1 MKGVKHQ
8 KSRLEESYFSDTLKW
23 TIILVSV
30 MVSSFLIVKTSY
42 AWVSIFLIL
51 ISLISFSTKY
61 LLEVDTIEKLITD
74 SLQVVWINTNTR
86 KFVFHELK
94 GIRLDKHHHAYTANS
109 RARTAQTE
117 FNEYIGT
124 LEYDRSSIEL
134 MRSLNYE
141 TFAEA
146 MKRMAAELQIPI
158 HRTF

>member
-1 MKGVKHQ
+1 MKGVNSQ
-8 KSRLEESYFSDTLKW
+8 KSTLEESYFSETLKW
-23 TIILVSV
+23 TIISGSV
-30 MVSSFLIVKTSY
+30 LVSSFLIVKTSY
-42 AWVSIFLIL
+42 AWISIFLIL

-74 SLQVVWINTNTR
+74 SFQVLWINVNTR

-94 GIRLDKHHHAYTANS
+94 GIRLDKQHHAYTANS

-134 MRSLNYE
+134 TRSLDYE
-141 TFAEA
+141 AFAEA

>member
-1 MKGVKHQ
+1 MKGVNAQ
-8 KSRLEESYFSDTLKW
+8 KSTLEESYFSETLKW
-23 TIILVSV
+23 TIIIASV

-42 AWVSIFLIL
+42 AWIAIFLIL
-51 ISLISFSTKY
+51 ISLVSFSMRSI
-61 LLEVDTIEKLITD
+61 LEVDTIQKLITD
-74 SLQVVWINTNTR
+74 SFQVLWINANTR
-86 KFVFHELK
+86 KFVYHELK

-109 RARTAQTE
+109 RVRTAQTE

-134 MRSLNYE
+134 TRSLNYE